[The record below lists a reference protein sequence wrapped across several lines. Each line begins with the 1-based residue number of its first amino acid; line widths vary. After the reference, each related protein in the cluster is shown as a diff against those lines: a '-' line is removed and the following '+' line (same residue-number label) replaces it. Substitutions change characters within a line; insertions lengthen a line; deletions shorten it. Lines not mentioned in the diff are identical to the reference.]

1 MDKEVPMRSSIFRVV
16 ATVCFVGLTLGA
28 PLRAALIT
36 PIYAIA
42 KLAPV
47 PGQANV
53 FQFGVF
59 DLGSPIGSPGSYQYA
74 WTSRGGTDDDGNV
87 VPSYAPL
94 ANLALNSVTSEMY
107 LQYDFNEYRSV
118 STAGAIG
125 ASLGSMAPLW
135 GMAFNNAGNLY
146 GAHAS
151 TWYTLDPSTGVTI
164 SSTGISSVY
173 SQFGGGLTYASDGNF
188 YFSSPFPSPGELFEI
203 TAGGASTSVGTLSGT
218 SYNAGDWMAMFSSGA
233 NTYLLNKDRLYQ
245 VNLSNASLSLMGTI
259 TGLPDTFEKGF
270 SGAVGVASAP
280 IPEPGTWAAAVLL
293 AGGAAL
299 ARWRRRRVS

>member
-1 MDKEVPMRSSIFRVV
+1 V

-47 PGQANV
+47 VGPANAY
-53 FQFGVF
+53 QFGVF
-59 DLGSPIGSPGSYQYA
+59 DLGSPTGSPGSYQFA
-74 WTSRGGTDDDGNV
+74 WTSLGSSSAT
-87 VPSYAPL
+87 PL
-94 ANLALNSVTSEMY
+94 ANLALNPATSQMY
-107 LQYDFNEYRSV
+107 LQYDFNEYLTI
-118 STAGAIG
+118 STGGVIG
-125 ASLGSMAPLW
+125 GESLGSMSTLW
-135 GMAFNNAGNLY
+135 GMAFDNAGNLY

-188 YFSSPFPSPGELFEI
+188 YFSSPFPSPGALFKI

-218 SYNAGDWMAMFSSGA
+218 SYNAADWMAMFSSGA
-233 NTYLLNKDRLYQ
+233 NTYLLNEDRLYQ

-259 TGLPDTFEKGF
+259 TGLPTDFEKGF